1 MGRIE
6 QVPVQFRR
14 HTRSEMPAILDQSKI
29 KALFVEIGDA
39 VGLMINGDELLTREE
54 KAALI
59 RAARA
64 LPTRD

>member
-1 MGRIE
+1 
-6 QVPVQFRR
+6 
-14 HTRSEMPAILDQSKI
+14 MPAILDQSKI